1 MSLLSSDFDGLLD
14 EDFDIYRPECWSSNL
29 HNLGRMKTKERV
41 VSLAK
46 SLGSVFDDSDL
57 KLGASSEI
65 PSVWNGR
72 AVQDQWAYFLRN
84 ESAQRTLQ
92 PVLQRRL
99 DLASR
104 VSAPADHFKHLFFGV
119 RLSEDAI
126 GVGLRLSRYASID
139 VANLQGRA
147 QVDGDALKAIL
158 DEIPEDITLDGVAV
172 TPNTLLAAAGE
183 LLSGEREW
191 LDIARRIQREDAIAQ
206 GADLADT
213 LGQVAQ
219 ALYPLLAFILWSE
232 ENDHIGV
239 QDEITTFAQ
248 QTEERTAAKKAE
260 HARKAEAAAERAGE
274 SGHHQWSLPKCGG
287 VSCLRNGEPRR
298 RPRNRQRMKRP
309 MHSGGI
315 VLAEDPQQ
323 RSLSHGRAHPHPN
336 VRSVVRASDHHRRN
350 RHRKHLLP
358 RNRKAQHRPLKP
370 VKRAS

>member
-119 RLSEDAI
+119 RLSEDA
-126 GVGLRLSRYASID
+126 L
-139 VANLQGRA
+139 
-147 QVDGDALKAIL
+147 
-158 DEIPEDITLDGVAV
+158 GVA
-172 TPNTLLAAAGE
+172 
-183 LLSGEREW
+183 
-191 LDIARRIQREDAIAQ
+191 
-206 GADLADT
+206 
-213 LGQVAQ
+213 
-219 ALYPLLAFILWSE
+219 
-232 ENDHIGV
+232 
-239 QDEITTFAQ
+239 
-248 QTEERTAAKKAE
+248 
-260 HARKAEAAAERAGE
+260 
-274 SGHHQWSLPKCGG
+274 
-287 VSCLRNGEPRR
+287 
-298 RPRNRQRMKRP
+298 
-309 MHSGGI
+309 
-315 VLAEDPQQ
+315 
-323 RSLSHGRAHPHPN
+323 
-336 VRSVVRASDHHRRN
+336 SD
-350 RHRKHLLP
+350 
-358 RNRKAQHRPLKP
+358 
-370 VKRAS
+370 